1 MRCRSSRAAKGKGSA
16 RLNVCGVSQETP
28 WRHVYE
34 DQYISSPR
42 ARQPC
47 ARRRIIITL
56 LPSESRG
63 KKSIININFISTE
76 FFYNTK
82 FDDRHLMR
90 APPSPPPPPPPPP
103 QQQQFAQQQLKHR
116 GQYCQSSSR
125 RISAAAS
132 RLLTTWYPSSKT
144 APRARAFHCSARCS
158 STRTHRRLTLMLLS
172 VRCDDICRSLRAR
185 FASALKFTTA
195 AKLILRAERE
205 RERAMA
211 RRSRVL
217 NIISKNCTLA
227 ALFMTIASFSKT
239 SGICIA
245 PALEIPDLIRL
256 HINLCLFNSLVFM
269 DTTKLL
275 AINDAIAGREDD
287 NSMLSDSRDVGKIAS
302 ITDSRPRRGYLCCRH
317 VSSRCESNRLV
328 HL

>member
-16 RLNVCGVSQETP
+16 RLN
-28 WRHVYE
+28 
-34 DQYISSPR
+34 
-42 ARQPC
+42 
-47 ARRRIIITL
+47 
-56 LPSESRG
+56 
-63 KKSIININFISTE
+63 
-76 FFYNTK
+76 
-82 FDDRHLMR
+82 LMR

-103 QQQQFAQQQLKHR
+103 QQQQFAQQQQQQQLKHR
-116 GQYCQSSSR
+116 GQYCQSSSW

-185 FASALKFTTA
+185 FASSLKFTTA
-195 AKLILRAERE
+195 AKSTIH
-205 RERAMA
+205 
-211 RRSRVL
+211 
-217 NIISKNCTLA
+217 ICFIS
-227 ALFMTIASFSKT
+227 MTIASVSKT

-245 PALEIPDLIRL
+245 PTLKIPNLIRL
-256 HINLCLFNSLVFM
+256 RINLCLFNSLIVFM
-269 DTTKLL
+269 YTTKLL
-275 AINDAIAGREDD
+275 AINHAWHVFIEDD

-317 VSSRCESNRLV
+317 VSSRCESKRLV
-328 HL
+328 YL